1 MNQYATDPRAPVKRS
16 NKHPVTMFMCMV
28 LMAFLSFS
36 AETAEAQTGQIVG
49 QVTDELERA
58 LARIS
63 NPIYQLFY
71 RGYASNIAVQCQFL
85 HPMFTWVGDRV
96 ETGHNMTSAG
106 IHQAVLRPL

>member
-1 MNQYATDPRAPVKRS
+1 
-16 NKHPVTMFMCMV
+16 MV
-28 LMAFLSFS
+28 AHLPEPGVDDVEMRPHELL
-36 AETAEAQTGQIVG
+36 VG